1 MDAKRP
7 GTRPMPAKPD
17 ETAIFAEKAFWLLK
31 THGWDMRANSV
42 VMLYEPS
49 ANCLVGFEAFKMEY
63 MAWSEEEKHKE
74 KGKPVRVFATTAWA
88 MNAVR
93 LSIAGVRMRPDKGF
107 PLYSEGDEIFKNTY
121 RRPQHTEAAGC
132 VQLWLDFMTHLI
144 PDQTEREWFYD
155 WLAHK
160 YLNPHIPGV
169 AVVMV
174 AAGVEG
180 PIYGTGRGKLRE
192 ILSRLMGPRYVKPLD
207 FDLFAGKSGQA
218 VFTDWGAYATLVVVS
233 ESKDT
238 VDSGRWSSQRAVYE
252 RLKEIVDPRP
262 VMRTFTSKGRP
273 AFEAISSASYLV
285 FSNNFDP
292 LQIPENDRRVTAIAN
307 GAQMAPEMAQA
318 LDEWME
324 VPANIAELGR
334 WLESSDLTA
343 FNPYTPLKT
352 LTKARMQAM
361 SRSEFDDA
369 IADVRRIVG
378 AAGLFTR
385 PQIAAAVAA
394 HMGGGEGAN
403 LGGMIRSQVRRAT
416 TEAPSDI
423 DIRVELPGQGRQRVY
438 CWIGATGPR
447 LRSKEVAAEMV
458 KATERRLKTG
468 DPGSAEDMA
477 AEMRRAGFG
486 TVDDDESPSF
496 K

>member
-1 MDAKRP
+1 MQPTTRETPSKP
-7 GTRPMPAKPD
+7 GEAAP
-17 ETAIFAEKAFWLLK
+17 FSEKAFWLLR

-63 MAWSEEEKHKE
+63 MSWSEEEKHKE
-74 KGKPVRVFATTAWA
+74 RGKPVRIFATAAWA
-88 MNAVR
+88 MNAKR
-93 LSIAGVRMRPDKGF
+93 LSVAGVRMRPDKNF
-107 PLYSEGDEIFKNTY
+107 PLYAEGEEVFKNTY
-121 RRPQHTEAAGC
+121 RRPQHLATGGC
-132 VQLWLDFMTHLI
+132 VQLWLDFMEHLI

-160 YLNPHIPGV
+160 YCNPHIPGV

-180 PIYGTGRGKLRE
+180 PVYGTGRGKLKE

-238 VDSGRWSSQRAVYE
+238 IDSGRWSSQRAVYE

-262 VMRTFTSKGRP
+262 VLRTFTSKGRP

-307 GAQMAPEMAQA
+307 GAQMTPEMAQA

-324 VPANIAELGR
+324 NPANIAELGR
-334 WLESSDLTA
+334 WLESSDLAA
-343 FNPYTPLKT
+343 FDPYAPLKT
-352 LTKARMQAM
+352 LTKTRMQAM

-369 IADVRRIVG
+369 LADVRRVVG
-378 AAGLFTR
+378 ATGLFTR
-385 PQIAAAVAA
+385 PQIQAAVAQI
-394 HMGGGEGAN
+394 MDGGDGAN
-403 LGGMIRSQVRRAT
+403 LTGMIRSQVRRAT
-416 TEAPSDI
+416 TEVPSDI
-423 DIRVELPGQGRQRVY
+423 DIKVELPGQGRQRVY
-438 CWIGATGPR
+438 CWIGYAGPK
-447 LRSKEVAAEMV
+447 LGSKGAAMELI

-468 DPGSAEDMA
+468 EPGSAEDMA

-486 TVDDDESPSF
+486 TAGGAEDSGE